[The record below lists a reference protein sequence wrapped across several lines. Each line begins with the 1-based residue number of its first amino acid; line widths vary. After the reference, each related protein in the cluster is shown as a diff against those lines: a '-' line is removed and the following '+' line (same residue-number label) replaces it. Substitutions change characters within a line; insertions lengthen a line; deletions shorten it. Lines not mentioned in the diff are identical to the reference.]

1 MQRKEEREHPGF
13 ASLPISILKDAY
25 ENGQR
30 RSLLRQNDVFRPVHR
45 TILKSVTDVLTT
57 EYTFTKYHYHDGVE
71 FLLVDKGEATAVV
84 NNRSILLSEGDVLV
98 ANAFEAHGIYL
109 TDANASF
116 ARTCIAF
123 RPYHLFPPE
132 NADDSTH
139 FFADIKNVLFHEHV
153 PAAHPAAQRIAEC
166 IRRIAML
173 GEQERNG
180 WSIEVF
186 SHLLMIYSIMIGHGL
201 FAKNEGNTS
210 YMFDFMTRVS
220 TYIEEHLDQDIT
232 TADIAAYC
240 QYSTEHFCR
249 LFKKCFNKTFKDY
262 LNFYRI
268 RKAMEFIEHGEFS
281 TIAEV
286 STRFGF
292 NNQNHFGHM
301 FKKYVGLLPSEYINR
316 HRSGAAKSKK

>member
-1 MQRKEEREHPGF
+1 MQRKETAGARDFPT
-13 ASLPISILKDAY
+13 LPISILKDSY

-30 RSLLRQNDVFRPVHR
+30 RSLLCRNDVFRPFHR
-45 TILKSVTDVLTT
+45 TILKSVTDVLVT

-71 FLLVDKGEATAVV
+71 ILLADDGEANAVI
-84 NNRSILLSEGDVLV
+84 NNRSIPLAKGDVLV
-98 ANAFEAHGIYL
+98 VNAFEAHGVFL
-109 TDANASF
+109 ESENASF
-116 ARTCIAF
+116 TRTCIAF
-123 RPYHLFPPE
+123 RPYYLFPPE

-139 FFADIKNVLFHEHV
+139 FFADLKNLLFVDHI
-153 PAAHPAAQRIAEC
+153 PAAHPAAQRIGEC
-166 IRRIAML
+166 VRQIVLL
-173 GEQERNG
+173 GEKSENG
-180 WSIEVF
+180 WSVEVF
-186 SHLLMIYSIMIGHGL
+186 SNLLMFYSIMIGHGL
-201 FAKNEGNTS
+201 VSKNEGNNS

-220 TYIEEHLDQDIT
+220 AYLEEHLDQDIT

-268 RKAMEFIEHGEFS
+268 RKAMEFIEHGEFA

-301 FKKYVGLLPSEYINR
+301 FKKYVGILPSEYISR
-316 HRSGAAKSKK
+316 QKSGTAKKK